1 MKKLK
6 KALVFFFF
14 FVLWSI
20 IAVGIAVRFSLYGNQ
35 DTINGYDYV
44 VSVINSGFFPI
55 FGKYDIYSESYL
67 KTEYLMSSYTRESCL
82 AKAAN
87 STVVTNASNSTV
99 VTNASDDINACPYKS
114 GVIFTMMTLVVY
126 LIIMN
131 LIFLNLLIA
140 TFG

>member
-20 IAVGIAVRFSLYGNQ
+20 IAVGIAVRFSLYGTK
-35 DTINGYDYV
+35 DKINGYDYV
-44 VSVINSGFFPI
+44 ISVIKSGFFPI
-55 FGKYDIYSESYL
+55 FGNIDIYSNYYL
-67 KTEYLMSSYTRESCL
+67 TTTYLVSNYTRESCL
-82 AKAAN
+82 AAN
-87 STVVTNASNSTV
+87 D
-99 VTNASDDINACPYKS
+99 SDDINICPYKS
-114 GVIFTMMTLVVY
+114 GVIFTMVTLVVY